1 MCPLISV
8 EPINLKLNRELV
20 RAQKE
25 AVRTW
30 LNLCLASC
38 GIPRLPIFSLLQ
50 DEAAADWT
58 VFPVATQR

>member
-1 MCPLISV
+1 MISV
-8 EPINLKLNRELV
+8 EPIDLKLNRELV

-30 LNLCLASC
+30 LKLCLASC
-38 GIPRLPIFSLLQ
+38 SILRLPIFSLLQ

>member
-1 MCPLISV
+1 MISV
-8 EPINLKLNRELV
+8 EPIDLKLNRELV
-20 RAQKE
+20 HAQKE

-30 LNLCLASC
+30 LKLCLAFC
-38 GIPRLPIFSLLQ
+38 GIPILPIFSLLQ